1 MHGSGGDWST
11 PKRSSKSKKKLRH
24 CWASRWRRQTATT
37 SHDGSSCCPGAD
49 TGLTASACA
58 ALNVSRASVYRQ
70 RVRLARPLAVRCP
83 RPSPQRALT
92 VVERQTVLDL
102 LRAPRF
108 SDQAPAEVYASLL
121 DEGVYHCSIRTM
133 YRILVPS
140 RIMPFS
146 HAFSFGM
153 RSK

>member
-1 MHGSGGDWST
+1 MDAVVALAPT
-11 PKRSSKSKKKLRH
+11 P
-24 CWASRWRRQTATT
+24 
-37 SHDGSSCCPGAD
+37 
-49 TGLTASACA
+49 GLTASACA

-121 DEGVYHCSIRTM
+121 DEGVYHHSNADITLGRG
-133 YRILVPS
+133 VS
-140 RIMPFS
+140 RES
-146 HAFSFGM
+146 LDQADES
-153 RSK
+153 